1 MANEKE
7 TVVESTADLST
18 KKKKRRGITNEV
30 QATSQLRFHEKD
42 AAPNRLFMAHLHNV
56 SVAWS
61 VNADG
66 KQFTGEKCPRL
77 VFEFCSNTS
86 DASQMRHYYH
96 SLFPVESNVNTIP
109 GGSEEW
115 KYNQIMRFIKH
126 ILDVYYLKGR
136 QLTPEEEDALSLTF
150 DDTDDDGNY
159 VMVEVKDVLAGYAH
173 IFNNVAAMMNGTFN
187 LADGETP
194 KPCYRDANG
203 KFIRCWIKLLR
214 HKKVKGEWKNV
225 GQNGDLAFDPF
236 VGTGLVELA
245 PQPNSQPVII
255 SVDES
260 KESITPKETK
270 KAPSIPGVVDAGAG
284 IMAGGPAMMTSPI
297 SAGAYNEA
305 GADDMPF

>member
-1 MANEKE
+1 MSNEK
-7 TVVESTADLST
+7 TVNAGVAAEAPA
-18 KKKKRRGITNEV
+18 KKKRRGISNET

-42 AAPNRLFMAHLHNV
+42 AAPNRLFMAHLHDV
-56 SVAWS
+56 SVQWS

-66 KQFTGEKCPRL
+66 KQFTGERVPRL

-96 SLFPVESNVNTIP
+96 SLFPVESNVNTID
-109 GGSEEW
+109 GGSEDW
-115 KYNQIMRFIKH
+115 KFNQLMKFIKH

-136 QLTPEEEDALSLTF
+136 QLTAEEEDALSLTF

-159 VMVEVKDVLAGYAH
+159 VAVDVKDVLAGYAH
-173 IFNNVAAMMNGTFN
+173 VFNNVAAMMNGTFG
-187 LADGETP
+187 LAEGETA

-203 KFIRCWIKLLR
+203 KFLRCWIKLLR
-214 HKKVKGEWKNV
+214 HKKVKGEWRNV

-260 KESITPKETK
+260 KESITPKEVK
-270 KAPSIPGVVDAGAG
+270 KTPTIPGIADVSGGV
-284 IMAGGPAMMTSPI
+284 MAGPAMMTSAPVG
-297 SAGAYNEA
+297 GAYNEA
-305 GADDMPF
+305 AVDDMPF